1 MMQLIEAQNL
11 ASRIVKVFL
20 SYCEKVEIAGSIRR
34 QKLEPRDIDIVV
46 IPKVTLGSWQQ
57 AILSLKRKFNA
68 KVLKQGSKYVQ
79 LEIEGIGVDIYSVG
93 EDNWGSVLLQR
104 TGPWQ
109 FNEFLAKRAIRMG
122 LRWTVDGIIKE
133 GEVIAGKTEEDM
145 FKALKME
152 YVEPKDR
159 S

>member
-1 MMQLIEAQNL
+1 MQLIEAQAL
-11 ASRIVKVFL
+11 ANRIITL
-20 SYCEKVEIAGSIRR
+20 LLPYCEKVEVAGSIRR
-34 QKLEPRDIDIVV
+34 QKLEPGDIDIVV
-46 IPKVTLGSWQQ
+46 IQKAMLGSWQQ

-79 LEIEGIGVDIYSVG
+79 LEIEGVGVDIYSVG
-93 EDNWGSVLLQR
+93 EGNWGSVLLQR

-109 FNEFLAKRAIRMG
+109 FNEFLAKRAIRIG